1 VLRESLA
8 LALDPVLMARQAG
21 YEPDPWQAD
30 FLRRRHDQ
38 TILLC
43 TRQGGKSTVTALSA
57 VHEALYYAPALV
69 LLFARAQRQSVEL
82 YGKVRAILRA
92 LGQYVPGYEADT
104 QESLTLTNGSRVIC
118 LPGDE
123 ATTRGFS
130 GPRLVV
136 IDEAAR
142 CPDLLYEAVRPMLAV
157 SNGRLILLST
167 GWGRRGFFYE
177 EFTNGGP
184 AWHRV
189 RVTAEE
195 CPRIAPGWLA
205 RERETVPARIF
216 RQEYMCS
223 FEDVD
228 SQAFPTDLV
237 DEAFTSEVPPLF
249 AGGMR

>member
-1 VLRESLA
+1 MLGESLA
-8 LALDPVLMARQAG
+8 LALDPVRMARQAG

-30 FLRRRHDQ
+30 VLRRRDQ
-38 TILLC
+38 QTLLLC
-43 TRQGGKSTVTALSA
+43 TRQGGKSTVTALVA

-82 YGKVRAILRA
+82 YMKVRAILRA
-92 LGQYVPGYEADT
+92 LGEHVPGVEADT
-104 QESLTLTNGSRVIC
+104 QTSVTLANGSRVVC

-177 EFTNGGP
+177 AFTNGGP
-184 AWHRV
+184 HWHRV
-189 RVTAEE
+189 KVTAEE

-216 RQEYMCS
+216 RQEYEAS

-237 DEAFTSEVPPLF
+237 DAAFTSDVRPVF
-249 AGGMR
+249 AGGLR